1 MCTGGFISA
10 KQTGHSSSFLV
21 NYYDDDGGA
30 NDEEYDDGDGDSGSL
45 KIKIPGEHH
54 DDDRIYDDWQHFQT
68 EAKIPNIGPIELLML
83 VKPIYMYMWQWQY
96 LRSAGQSLASSL
108 AVVGDFTFSINSS
121 AWRSR
126 SAASLEW

>member
-45 KIKIPGEHH
+45 KIIPGEHH
-54 DDDRIYDDWQHFQT
+54 DDDRIYDD
-68 EAKIPNIGPIELLML
+68 
-83 VKPIYMYMWQWQY
+83 
-96 LRSAGQSLASSL
+96 
-108 AVVGDFTFSINSS
+108 
-121 AWRSR
+121 
-126 SAASLEW
+126 